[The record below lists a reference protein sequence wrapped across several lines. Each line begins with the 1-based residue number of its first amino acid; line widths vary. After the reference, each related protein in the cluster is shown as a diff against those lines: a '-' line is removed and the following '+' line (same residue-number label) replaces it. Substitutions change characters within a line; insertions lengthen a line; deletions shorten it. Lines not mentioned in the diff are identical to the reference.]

1 MELNIQLIIS
11 LKVKLHIYLFLYLLL
26 PISSSHVITRHI
38 EFLFQRSIPQVCS
51 GTYFVYSHIMLFS
64 TASILAT
71 AVALASA
78 VNGNEVF
85 LLAGDS
91 TTHEPAGKFLFFLE
105 VRIKWEHVMI

>member
-1 MELNIQLIIS
+1 
-11 LKVKLHIYLFLYLLL
+11 
-26 PISSSHVITRHI
+26 
-38 EFLFQRSIPQVCS
+38 
-51 GTYFVYSHIMLFS
+51 MLFS